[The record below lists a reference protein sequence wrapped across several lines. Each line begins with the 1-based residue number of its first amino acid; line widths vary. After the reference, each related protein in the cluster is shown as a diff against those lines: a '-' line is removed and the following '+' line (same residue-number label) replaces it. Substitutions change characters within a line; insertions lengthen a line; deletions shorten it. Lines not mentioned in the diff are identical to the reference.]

1 MPMKEATLDQNAISQ
16 LGTAEDYLK
25 LRDAQGHAIGF
36 FVPMESPTAQ
46 LLSGAR
52 SKISPEEAE
61 RRMREEAT
69 RPLSEFW
76 AEMRQKH
83 PEKFSCDTP

>member
-1 MPMKEATLDQNAISQ
+1 MIEVTLDQNAISQ
-16 LGTAEDYLK
+16 LRNAEDYLK
-25 LRDAQGHAIGF
+25 LRDAQGHAIGY
-36 FVPMESPTAQ
+36 FVPMQSSSPQ
-46 LLSGAR
+46 VLSGAK

-61 RRMREEAT
+61 RRFREEPT

-76 AEMRQKH
+76 AEMREKH